1 LIQSKFVVGLLH
13 SEPLFEL
20 DHIDDAA
27 AMDTVAD
34 PAGHVRHEMTDCH
47 LGGHGHGLLAFMPI
61 VTLSNLFTSAA
72 LATLF

>member
-27 AMDTVAD
+27 AMGTVAD
-34 PAGHVRHEMTDCH
+34 PARHVRHEMTDRH
-47 LGGHGHGLLAFMPI
+47 LGGHGLLAFMPI
-61 VTLSNLFTSAA
+61 VTLSNPVTSAS